1 MVRGICERKTPNGL
15 NYLHQMVNTRIER
28 KEGIFIK
35 KKKKE
40 NCSRQGYRDVKKI

>member
-35 KKKKE
+35 KKKKGKLFKT
-40 NCSRQGYRDVKKI
+40 RLQRR